1 MKDSI
6 KREQNEFTSY
16 AEREN
21 LRTKC
26 KEIKYQQ
33 KCVRKLVE
41 ETIDLLR
48 LTGHRKTLIFKAPT
62 GSGKTVMASQL
73 LADLT
78 EELQS
83 RGDSPYQQVAFIWIA
98 PNKLHQQS
106 YFKMKNYFT
115 ETRLLKPVMYDE
127 IDQSDGVIKAGEILF
142 VNWES
147 INKEKNVMV
156 RDSEQNASL
165 YEITRRT
172 QEEAGLPI
180 VVVIDEEHLFWS
192 KSADKSAKVLQK
204 INPKV
209 EIRISATPKT
219 NSDHK
224 VTIDRQEVVNEE
236 MIKKQV
242 VLNPDITKG
251 YNDENELNIHL
262 IQCAL
267 QKRNLLAEAYKKE
280 GTNIN
285 PLLLIQLPND
295 TSESMSSEDLAIAE
309 QVKTYL
315 REIKD
320 ITTENKKL
328 AVWLSN
334 EKENLE
340 GLEEP
345 DNMTEV
351 LLFKQ
356 AIALGWDCPRA
367 AVLLIFRKLQSNQF
381 TIQTVGRILRM
392 PEQKFYKNDLLNVGY
407 VYTDISKDQIQIV
420 AEDMDYLNKDAL
432 QAVRR
437 ENLNNVALQS
447 YYSVYKSSD
456 RNRLGP
462 DFKKELIDCFS
473 RNWLVK
479 WQQFSFSFDDDEA
492 QEAEPAQNVAEQN
505 RRQIERNQHIK
516 FDVLRLGVE
525 VPENIVFQNE
535 VGIIDVEKNK
545 HEFARSAGE
554 VRRIYIDFC
563 RSLLG
568 SFEKAHSTDVLA
580 GYLLQAME
588 ELFELFETDAMKV
601 ILYYANKPK
610 FTDIIL
616 KALANYER
624 KLQER
629 QRKAKERAFEKYTW
643 EVPAERLYKES
654 THHVMS
660 KVEEH
665 ALLPFIELNTVSN
678 PERRFSEFLEANKEY
693 IDWWYKNGD
702 EGKQHY
708 SIPYE
713 NSQKEKA
720 LFYVDFVIRMKSGQ
734 VFLFDTK
741 TENSDSE
748 APNKH
753 NALIDYMADKGLKGG
768 VIVEKDDVWY
778 YSPLHI
784 DTTSDV
790 RGWDAFIPDQ
800 YV

>member
-1 MKDSI
+1 M
-6 KREQNEFTSY
+6 
-16 AEREN
+16 
-21 LRTKC
+21 

-33 KCVRKLVE
+33 KYVRKLVDE
-41 ETIDLLR
+41 IIDLLR
-48 LTGHRKTLIFKAPT
+48 LNGHRRTLIFKAPT
-62 GSGKTVMASQL
+62 GSGKTVMASQM

-127 IDQSDGVIKAGEILF
+127 IDQSEGTIKAGEILF

-209 EIRISATPKT
+209 EIRISATPKS

-224 VTIDRQEVVNEE
+224 VTISREEVVNEE

-267 QKRNLLAEAYKKE
+267 EKRRLLAEAYKKE

-295 TSESMSSEDLAIAE
+295 TSESMTSEDAAIAD

-320 ITTENKKL
+320 ITTENQKL

-334 EKENLE
+334 EKANLD
-340 GLEEP
+340 GLEAP

-432 QAVRR
+432 QAIRR
-437 ENLNNVALQS
+437 DNLQNVALQS

-479 WQQFSFSFDDDEA
+479 WQQFSFSFDDDDT
-492 QEAEPAQNVAEQN
+492 QETEPSQNVAEQN
-505 RRQIERNQHIK
+505 RKQIERNQQIK

-535 VGIIDVEKNK
+535 LGIIDVDKNK

-554 VRRIYIDFC
+554 VRRIYIDYC

-610 FTDIIL
+610 FTEIIQ
-616 KALANYER
+616 KALNNYVR

-629 QRKAKERAFEKYTW
+629 QRQAKERAFEEYTW
-643 EVPAERLYKES
+643 EVPVERLYKES
-654 THHVMS
+654 THHVMT

-665 ALLPFIELNTVSN
+665 ALLPFVELNTVST
-678 PERRFSEFLEANKEY
+678 PERRFSEYLEKNKDY

-713 NSQKEKA
+713 NSQGEKA
-720 LFYVDFVIRMKSGQ
+720 LFYVDFVIRMKNGQ

-753 NALIDYMADKGLKGG
+753 NALIDYMSDKGLLGG
-768 VIVEKDDVWY
+768 IIVEKNDVWH
-778 YSPLHI
+778 YSQFPI
-784 DTTSDV
+784 TTTEDV
-790 RGWDAFIPDQ
+790 TGWDAFFPDQ

>member
-1 MKDSI
+1 M
-6 KREQNEFTSY
+6 
-16 AEREN
+16 
-21 LRTKC
+21 

-33 KCVRKLVE
+33 KYVRKLVD

-62 GSGKTVMASQL
+62 GSGKTVMASQM

-127 IDQSDGVIKAGEILF
+127 IDQSEGVIHSGEILF

-172 QEEAGLPI
+172 QEEQGLPI

-192 KSADKSAKVLQK
+192 KSADKSAKVLQR

-224 VTIDRQEVVNEE
+224 VTISREEVVREE

-251 YNDENELNIHL
+251 YNNENELNIHL

-267 QKRNLLAEAYKKE
+267 EKRKLLAEAYKKE

-295 TSESMSSEDLAIAE
+295 TTESMTAEDSAIAE
-309 QVKTYL
+309 QVKIYL
-315 REIKD
+315 REIRD

-328 AVWLSN
+328 AVWLSG
-334 EKENLE
+334 EKENLD

-432 QAVRR
+432 QAIRR
-437 ENLNNVALQS
+437 ENLQNVALQS

-479 WQQFSFSFDDDEA
+479 WEQFSFSFDDEDIPDS
-492 QEAEPAQNVAEQN
+492 EPDKSIAAQNRKQVEQN
-505 RRQIERNQHIK
+505 EHIK

-525 VPENIVFQNE
+525 VPENVVFQNE
-535 VGIIDVEKNK
+535 VGIIDIDKRERK
-545 HEFARSAGE
+545 EFAKSAGE
-554 VRRIYIDFC
+554 VHRIYIDFC

-568 SFEKAHSTDVLA
+568 SFEKAHSTDILA
-580 GYLLQAME
+580 GYLMQAME
-588 ELFELFETDAMKV
+588 ILFELFETDAKKV
-601 ILYYANKPK
+601 ILYHANKPK
-610 FTDIIL
+610 FTDIIT

-654 THHVMS
+654 THHVIA

-665 ALLPFIELNTVSN
+665 ALLPFIELNTVST
-678 PERRFSEFLEANKEY
+678 PERRFSDFLEANKVY

-713 NSQKEKA
+713 NSQGEKA
-720 LFYVDFVIRMKSGQ
+720 LFYVDFVIRMKSGK

-753 NALIDYMADKGLKGG
+753 NALIEYMADKGLQGG
-768 VIVEKDDVWY
+768 VIVEKNDNWY
-778 YSPLHI
+778 YSRYPI
-784 DTTSDV
+784 TTTEDV
-790 RGWDAFIPDQ
+790 TGWDAFYPDQ
-800 YV
+800 CV

>member
-1 MKDSI
+1 M
-6 KREQNEFTSY
+6 
-16 AEREN
+16 
-21 LRTKC
+21 

-33 KCVRKLVE
+33 KYVRELVDM
-41 ETIDLLR
+41 TIDLLR

-62 GSGKTVMASQL
+62 GSGKTVMASQM

-127 IDQSDGVIKAGEILF
+127 IDQSEGVIKAGEILF

-192 KSADKSAKVLQK
+192 KSADKSAKVLQR

-224 VTIDRQEVVNEE
+224 VTVSREEVVGEE

-267 QKRNLLAEAYKKE
+267 QKRKLLAEAYKRE

-295 TSESMSSEDLAIAE
+295 TSESMSSEDLAIAD

-315 REIKD
+315 REVKD
-320 ITTENKKL
+320 ITTDNKKL
-328 AVWLSN
+328 AVWLSG

-340 GLEEP
+340 GLEEQ

-432 QAVRR
+432 QAIRR
-437 ENLNNVALQS
+437 ENLKNVALQS

-462 DFKKELIDCFS
+462 DFKKELIDCFG

-479 WQQFSFSFDDDEA
+479 WQQFSFSFDDEEET
-492 QEAEPAQNVAEQN
+492 QETEPQQNVAAQN
-505 RRQIERNQHIK
+505 RKQIEQNQHIK

-525 VPENIVFQNE
+525 VPENIIFQNE
-535 VGIIDVEKNK
+535 LGIIDVEKNK

-554 VRRIYIDFC
+554 VRRIYIDYC

-610 FTDIIL
+610 FTDIIQ

-629 QRKAKERAFEKYTW
+629 QRQAKERAFEKYTW

-665 ALLPFIELNTVSN
+665 ALLPFIELNTVST
-678 PERRFSEFLEANKEY
+678 PERRFSEFLESNKAY

-720 LFYVDFVIRMKSGQ
+720 LFYVDFVVRMKNGQ

-753 NALIDYMADKGLKGG
+753 NALIDYMADKNLLGG
-768 VIVEKDDVWY
+768 VIVEKNDVWY

-784 DTTSDV
+784 DSTEDV
-790 RGWDAFIPDQ
+790 RGWDTFFPDK

>member
-1 MKDSI
+1 M
-6 KREQNEFTSY
+6 
-16 AEREN
+16 
-21 LRTKC
+21 

-33 KCVRKLVE
+33 KYVRELVDK
-41 ETIDLLR
+41 TIDLLR
-48 LTGHRKTLIFKAPT
+48 LSGHRKTLIFKAPT
-62 GSGKTVMASQL
+62 GSGKTVMASQM

-127 IDQSDGVIKAGEILF
+127 IDQSEGVIKPGEILF

-165 YEITRRT
+165 YEITHRT
-172 QEEAGLPI
+172 QEEAGLPF

-224 VTIDRQEVVNEE
+224 VTVSREEVVNEE

-242 VLNPDITKG
+242 VLNPDITKD

-267 QKRNLLAEAYKKE
+267 QKRKQLAEAYKKE

-295 TSESMSSEDLAIAE
+295 TSESMTSEDAAIAE

-315 REIKD
+315 REIQD
-320 ITTENKKL
+320 ITTGNKKL
-328 AVWLSN
+328 AVWLSS

-432 QAVRR
+432 QAIRR
-437 ENLNNVALQS
+437 ENLQNVALTS

-479 WQQFSFSFDDDEA
+479 WQQFSFSFEDE
-492 QEAEPAQNVAEQN
+492 EMPDAEPAQNVADQNRKQIEQN
-505 RRQIERNQHIK
+505 EHIK
-516 FDVLRLGVE
+516 FDVTRLGVE

-535 VGIIDVEKNK
+535 VGIIDIDMRERR
-545 HEFARSAGE
+545 EFAKSAGE
-554 VRRIYIDFC
+554 VRRIYIDYC

-601 ILYYANKPK
+601 ILYHTNKPK
-610 FTDIIL
+610 FTDIIT

-629 QRKAKERAFEKYTW
+629 QRQAKERAFEKYSW

-654 THHVMS
+654 THHVMP
-660 KVEEH
+660 KMEEH
-665 ALLPFIELNTVSN
+665 ALLPFIELNKVST
-678 PERRFSEFLEANKEY
+678 PERRFSEFLENNKEY

-720 LFYVDFVIRMKSGQ
+720 LFYVDFVVRMKNGQ

-753 NALIDYMADKGLKGG
+753 NALIDYMADKNLQGG
-768 VIVEKDDVWY
+768 VIVEKNEVWY
-778 YSPLHI
+778 YSKFHI
-784 DTTSDV
+784 DTTENV
-790 RGWDAFIPDQ
+790 TGWETFFPDKL
-800 YV
+800 

>member
-1 MKDSI
+1 MKEL
-6 KREQNEFTSY
+6 KF
-16 AEREN
+16 
-21 LRTKC
+21 
-26 KEIKYQQ
+26 QQ
-33 KCVRKLVE
+33 KAVRKLVD

-48 LTGHRKTLIFKAPT
+48 LSGHRKTLIFKAPT
-62 GSGKTVMASQL
+62 GAGKTVMASQM

-127 IDQSDGVIKAGEILF
+127 IDQSDGTIKPGEILF

-172 QEEAGLPI
+172 QDERGLPI
-180 VVVIDEEHLFWS
+180 IVVIDEEHLFWS
-192 KSADKSAKVLQK
+192 KSADKSAKVLQQ
-204 INPKV
+204 INPNV

-224 VTIDRQEVVNEE
+224 VTVSREEVVKEE

-267 QKRNLLAEAYKKE
+267 EKRKVLAEAYKKE

-295 TSESMSSEDLAIAE
+295 TSESMTSEDSAIAE
-309 QVKTYL
+309 LVKTYL
-315 REIKD
+315 GTVQD
-320 ITTENKKL
+320 ITIDNQKL
-328 AVWLSN
+328 AVWLSG
-334 EKENLE
+334 EKANLD
-340 GLEEP
+340 GLEQP
-345 DNMTEV
+345 NNMTEV

-367 AVLLIFRKLQSNQF
+367 AVLLIFRKLESNQF

-432 QAVRR
+432 QAIRR

-447 YYSVYKSSD
+447 YYSIYKSSD

-462 DFKKELIDCFS
+462 DFKKVLIDRF
-473 RNWLVK
+473 RDIWLVEWK
-479 WQQFSFSFDDDEA
+479 QYMFDFDDEGEDE
-492 QEAEPAQNVAEQN
+492 QEIPESVAMKNVNLVKEK
-505 RRQIERNQHIK
+505 EHIK
-516 FDVLRLGVE
+516 FDVMSLGVK
-525 VPENIVFQNE
+525 VPENVVFQNE
-535 VGIIDVEKNK
+535 LGIIDVEGQK
-545 HEFARSAGE
+545 HEFAKSAGE
-554 VRRIYIDFC
+554 IRRIYIDYC

-601 ILYYANKPK
+601 ILYHANKPK
-610 FTDIIL
+610 FTEVITR
-616 KALANYER
+616 ALAMYEK

-629 QRKAKERAFEKYTW
+629 RKNNKERSFEQYTW
-643 EVPAERLYKES
+643 EVPSERLYKES
-654 THHVMS
+654 THHVMPEM
-660 KVEEH
+660 KEH
-665 ALLPFIELNTVSN
+665 ALLPFIELNTASS
-678 PERRFSEFLEANKEY
+678 PEQRFAEYLETNKEY

-708 SIPYE
+708 SIPYV
-713 NSQKEKA
+713 NSQKEKS
-720 LFYVDFVIRMKSGQ
+720 LFYVDFVVRMKNGK
-734 VFLFDTK
+734 VYLFDTK
-741 TENSDSE
+741 TENSDPE

-753 NALIDYMADKGLKGG
+753 NALIDYMADKDLKGG
-768 VIVEKDDVWY
+768 VIVEKNEVWY
-778 YSPLHI
+778 YSGFHI
-784 DTTSDV
+784 ENTTDV
-790 RGWDAFIPDQ
+790 RGWDVFHPDKS
-800 YV
+800 

>member
-1 MKDSI
+1 MKEL
-6 KREQNEFTSY
+6 KF
-16 AEREN
+16 
-21 LRTKC
+21 
-26 KEIKYQQ
+26 QQ
-33 KCVRKLVE
+33 KAVRKLVD

-48 LTGHRKTLIFKAPT
+48 LSGHRKTLIFKAPT
-62 GSGKTVMASQL
+62 GAGKTVMASQM

-83 RGDSPYQQVAFIWIA
+83 RGDSPYQQVAYIWIA

-127 IDQSDGVIKAGEILF
+127 IDQSEGTIKPGEILF

-172 QEEAGLPI
+172 QEEQGLPI
-180 VVVIDEEHLFWS
+180 IVVIDEEHLFWS

-219 NSDHK
+219 NADHK
-224 VTIDRQEVVNEE
+224 VTVSREDVVKEE

-267 QKRNLLAEAYKKE
+267 EKRKLLAEAYKKE

-295 TSESMSSEDLAIAE
+295 TSESMTSEDAAIAD

-320 ITTENKKL
+320 ITTENQKL

-334 EKENLE
+334 EKANLD
-340 GLEEP
+340 GLEQP

-351 LLFKQ
+351 LFFKQ

-367 AVLLIFRKLQSNQF
+367 AVLLIFRKLQSDQF

-432 QAVRR
+432 QAIRR
-437 ENLNNVALQS
+437 DNLQNVALQS

-479 WQQFSFSFDDDEA
+479 WQQFSFSFDDEET
-492 QEAEPAQNVAEQN
+492 QEPEPPQNLAEQN
-505 RRQIERNQHIK
+505 RKQIEQNLNIK

-535 VGIIDVEKNK
+535 LGIIDVEGHK
-545 HEFARSAGE
+545 HEFAKSAGE
-554 VRRIYIDFC
+554 VRRIYIDYC

-568 SFEKAHSTDVLA
+568 SYEKSHSTDVLA

-601 ILYYANKPK
+601 ILYHANKPK
-610 FTDIIL
+610 FTDIVT
-616 KALANYER
+616 KALDNYIR
-624 KLQER
+624 KLQAR
-629 QRKAKERAFEKYTW
+629 QREAKERAFEQYTW
-643 EVPAERLYKES
+643 EVPPERLYKES
-654 THHVMS
+654 THHVMP
-660 KVEEH
+660 KIEDH
-665 ALLPFIELNTVSN
+665 ALLPFIELNEVST
-678 PERRFSEFLEANKEY
+678 PERRFSEFLESNDAY

-708 SIPYE
+708 SIPYV
-713 NSQKEKA
+713 NSQGDKA
-720 LFYVDFVIRMKSGQ
+720 LFYVDFVIRMKNGQ

-753 NALIDYMADKGLKGG
+753 NALIDYMADKDLLGG
-768 VIVEKDDVWY
+768 VIVEKDDIWHF
-778 YSPLHI
+778 SRFHI
-784 DTTSDV
+784 DTTENV
-790 RGWDAFIPDQ
+790 TGWEAFFPDQ
-800 YV
+800 IV

>member
-1 MKDSI
+1 MKDLV
-6 KREQNEFTSY
+6 F
-16 AEREN
+16 
-21 LRTKC
+21 
-26 KEIKYQQ
+26 QQ
-33 KCVRKLVE
+33 KAVRKLVN
-41 ETIDLLR
+41 ETIELLR
-48 LTGHRKTLIFKAPT
+48 QSGNRKTIIFKAPT
-62 GSGKTVMASQL
+62 GAGKTVMASQM

-115 ETRLLKPVMYDE
+115 ETHLLKPVMYDDL
-127 IDQSDGVIKAGEILF
+127 DQSEGTIKPGEILF

-172 QEEAGLPI
+172 QEEHGLPI
-180 VVVIDEEHLFWS
+180 IVVIDEEHLFWS
-192 KSADKSAKVLQK
+192 KSADKSAKVLQR

-219 NSDHK
+219 NSDHR
-224 VTIDRQEVVNEE
+224 VTVDREEVIKEE

-262 IQCAL
+262 IECAL
-267 QKRNLLAEAYKKE
+267 KKRQQLAETYKHE

-295 TSESMSSEDLAIAE
+295 TSESMTSEDAAIAD
-309 QVKTYL
+309 QVKSYL
-315 REIKD
+315 RAIKD

-328 AVWLSN
+328 AIWLSS
-334 EKENLE
+334 EKENLD
-340 GLEEP
+340 GLE
-345 DNMTEV
+345 DANNMTEV

-367 AVLLIFRKLQSNQF
+367 AVLLIFRKMQSNEF

-407 VYTDISKDQIQIV
+407 VYTDVSKDKIQIV

-432 QAVRR
+432 QALRR
-437 ENLNNVALQS
+437 ENLQNVALQS

-462 DFKKELIDCFS
+462 DFKQVLIDCFS
-473 RNWLVK
+473 RHWLVK
-479 WQQFSFSFDDDEA
+479 WQQYKLSFDEEEEQDFDP
-492 QEAEPAQNVAEQN
+492 AENVCARN
-505 RRQIERNQHIK
+505 RRAVEDKIK
-516 FDVLRLGVE
+516 FDVTRLGVE
-525 VPENIVFQNE
+525 VPENIIFQNE
-535 VGIIDVEKNK
+535 LGIIDVEGKK
-545 HEFARSAGE
+545 HEFAKSAGE
-554 VRRIYIDFC
+554 VRRIYIDYC
-563 RSLLG
+563 RGLLG
-568 SFEKAHSTDVLA
+568 GFEKTHSTDVLA

-588 ELFELFETDAMKV
+588 ELFELFETDVMKV
-601 ILYYANKPK
+601 ILYHSNKPK
-610 FTDIIL
+610 FTDIITR
-616 KALANYER
+616 ALAMYER
-624 KLQER
+624 KLMLR
-629 QRKAKERAFEKYTW
+629 RKTAKERSFEQYTW

-654 THHVMS
+654 THHVRE

-665 ALLPFIELNTVSN
+665 ALLPFIEQNNVSS
-678 PERRFSEFLEANKEY
+678 PERLFTDFLESNKAY

-713 NSQKEKA
+713 NSQGEKA
-720 LFYVDFVIRMKSGQ
+720 LFYVDFVVKMKNGQ

-741 TENSDSE
+741 TENSDPE

-753 NALIDYMADKGLKGG
+753 NALIDYMADKELQGG
-768 VIVEKDDVWY
+768 VIVEKNDVWY

-784 DTTSDV
+784 DNTTDTT
-790 RGWDAFIPDQ
+790 GWDAFFPDQ
-800 YV
+800 CV

>member
-1 MKDSI
+1 MKEL
-6 KREQNEFTSY
+6 KF
-16 AEREN
+16 
-21 LRTKC
+21 
-26 KEIKYQQ
+26 QQ
-33 KCVRKLVE
+33 KAVRKLVD

-48 LTGHRKTLIFKAPT
+48 LSGHRKTLIFKAPT
-62 GSGKTVMASQL
+62 GAGKTVMASQM

-127 IDQSDGVIKAGEILF
+127 LDQSEGTIKPGEILF

-172 QEEAGLPI
+172 QEEQGLPI
-180 VVVIDEEHLFWS
+180 IVVIDEEHLFWS
-192 KSADKSAKVLQK
+192 KSADKSAKVLQQ

-219 NSDHK
+219 NADHK
-224 VTIDRQEVVNEE
+224 VTVNREEVVKEE

-251 YNDENELNIHL
+251 YNDENELNVHL
-262 IQCAL
+262 IKCAL
-267 QKRNLLAEAYKKE
+267 EKRKLLAEAYKKE

-295 TSESMSSEDLAIAE
+295 TSESMTSEDLAIAD

-320 ITTENKKL
+320 ITTENQKL

-334 EKENLE
+334 EKANLD
-340 GLEEP
+340 GLEQP

-432 QAVRR
+432 QAIRR
-437 ENLNNVALQS
+437 DNLHNVALQS

-462 DFKKELIDCFS
+462 DFKKELLDCFS

-479 WQQFSFSFDDDEA
+479 WHQFSFSFDDDET
-492 QEAEPAQNVAEQN
+492 QEPEVEESVAAQNRKQIEQN
-505 RRQIERNQHIK
+505 EHIK

-525 VPENIVFQNE
+525 VPENVIFQNE
-535 VGIIDVEKNK
+535 LGVIDVEGHK
-545 HEFARSAGE
+545 HEFAKSAGE
-554 VRRIYIDFC
+554 VRRIYIDYC

-568 SFEKAHSTDVLA
+568 SFEKAHSTDILA
-580 GYLLQAME
+580 GYLLYAME
-588 ELFELFETDAMKV
+588 TLFDLFETDAMKV
-601 ILYYANKPK
+601 ILYHANKPK
-610 FTDIIL
+610 FTDIIT
-616 KALANYER
+616 KALDNYTR
-624 KLQER
+624 KLQAR
-629 QRKAKERAFEKYTW
+629 QRAAKERAFEQYTW

-654 THHVMS
+654 THHVMP
-660 KVEEH
+660 KIKEH
-665 ALLPFIELNTVSN
+665 ALLPFIELNTVST
-678 PERRFSEFLEANKEY
+678 PERRFSEFLENNKAY

-713 NSQKEKA
+713 NSQGEKA
-720 LFYVDFVIRMKSGQ
+720 LFYVDFVVRMKNGQ

-748 APNKH
+748 AHNKH
-753 NALIDYMADKGLKGG
+753 NALIDYMADKGLLGG
-768 VIVEKDDVWY
+768 VIVEKNDVWH
-778 YSPLHI
+778 YSRFHI
-784 DTTSDV
+784 ETTENV
-790 RGWDAFIPDQ
+790 VGWDSFFPNQ

>member
-1 MKDSI
+1 M
-6 KREQNEFTSY
+6 
-16 AEREN
+16 
-21 LRTKC
+21 

-33 KCVRKLVE
+33 KYVRQLVDM
-41 ETIDLLR
+41 TIDLLR
-48 LTGHRKTLIFKAPT
+48 LSGHRKTLIFKAPT
-62 GSGKTVMASQL
+62 GSGKTVMASQM

-127 IDQSDGVIKAGEILF
+127 IDQSEGVIKAGEILF

-192 KSADKSAKVLQK
+192 KSADKSAKVLQR

-224 VTIDRQEVVNEE
+224 VTVSREEVVGEE

-267 QKRNLLAEAYKKE
+267 QKRKLLAEAYKRE

-295 TSESMSSEDLAIAE
+295 TSESMSSEDLAIAD

-315 REIKD
+315 REVKD
-320 ITTENKKL
+320 ITTDNKKL
-328 AVWLSN
+328 AVWLSG

-340 GLEEP
+340 GLEEQ

-432 QAVRR
+432 QAIRR
-437 ENLNNVALQS
+437 ENLKNVALQS

-462 DFKKELIDCFS
+462 DFKKELIDCFG

-479 WQQFSFSFDDDEA
+479 WQQFSFSFDDEEET
-492 QEAEPAQNVAEQN
+492 QEPDDSESVASQN
-505 RRQIERNQHIK
+505 RKQIEQNQHIK

-554 VRRIYIDFC
+554 VRRIYIDYC

-610 FTDIIL
+610 FTDIIQ

-629 QRKAKERAFEKYTW
+629 QRQAKERAFEKYTW

-654 THHVMS
+654 THHVMP

-665 ALLPFIELNTVSN
+665 ALLPFIELNTVST
-678 PERRFSEFLEANKEY
+678 PERRFSEFLENNKAY

-720 LFYVDFVIRMKSGQ
+720 LFYVDFVVRMKNGQ

-753 NALIDYMADKGLKGG
+753 NALIDYMADKNLLGG
-768 VIVEKDDVWY
+768 VIVEKNDVWY

-784 DTTSDV
+784 DSTEDV
-790 RGWDAFIPDQ
+790 RGWDTFFPDK